1 MDLGRQEWIIVILLA
16 LVQFT
21 NIVDS
26 MIMMPLGNIFI
37 ELYEINATQLSF
49 LIASYAF
56 GAFISSI
63 TGSVYLDRFDRKK
76 ALSVMYLGFSLGT
89 LLCALAP
96 GYWSL
101 LIIRFLTGLFG
112 GILGAL
118 VLSIVSDVFAFNRR
132 GKAIGVVTAAFSAA
146 SALGVPIGLFL
157 ADKMSWHAPFLFLG
171 VTGLLILA
179 LIRLYLPR
187 IDAHLK
193 DIVKRNLLTTFRY
206 IWSDKNQ
213 LNALVLGLV
222 IVLGHFIIIPFITP
236 YMIRNVG
243 FMQGQITLI
252 YLCGGVLTMFTSP
265 LIGRLTDSFGAI
277 KVFRSAMFLSFIPV
291 LFLTNLGHV
300 PVVVGLMA
308 TTTFFVFGSG
318 RMIPPNTLI
327 TAAVGPE
334 GRGSF
339 MSVKSAMQQL
349 AIVMASLISGVVVYI
364 DSDGEMKNYWLIGII
379 SILICLSGLYLAPKL
394 KVAKGN

>member
-1 MDLGRQEWIIVILLA
+1 MDLDRQEWVVVILLS

-56 GAFISSI
+56 GAFISSM
-63 TGSVYLDRFDRKK
+63 TGSVYLDRFDRKT
-76 ALSVMYLGFSLGT
+76 ALSIMYLGFSIGT
-89 LLCALAP
+89 ILCAFAP
-96 GYWSL
+96 GYWTL
-101 LIIRFLTGLFG
+101 LVIRFVTGLFG

-118 VLSIVSDVFAFNRR
+118 VLSIVSDVFTFARR
-132 GKAIGVVTAAFSAA
+132 GKAIGTVTAAFSAA

-171 VTGLLILA
+171 ITGLLILV
-179 LIRLYLPR
+179 LIRLYLPQ
-187 IDAHLK
+187 IGGHLK
-193 DIVKRNLLTTFRY
+193 DIVRRNLLTTFLY

-213 LNALVLGLV
+213 LNALGLGLI

-243 FMQGQITLI
+243 FMQSQITLI

-265 LIGRLTDSFGAI
+265 VIGRLTDKFGVI
-277 KVFRSAMFLSFIPV
+277 KVFKITMFLSFIPV
-291 LFLTNLGHV
+291 LLLTNLGQV
-300 PVVVGLMA
+300 SVLAGLFV
-308 TTTFFVFGSG
+308 TTAFFVFGSG

-349 AIVMASLISGVVVYI
+349 AIVISSLISGVIVFI
-364 DSDGEMKNYWLIGII
+364 DTTGEMKNYGLLGLI
-379 SILICLSGLYLAPKL
+379 SIIICLSGLYIAPKL
-394 KVAKGN
+394 KIAKGN